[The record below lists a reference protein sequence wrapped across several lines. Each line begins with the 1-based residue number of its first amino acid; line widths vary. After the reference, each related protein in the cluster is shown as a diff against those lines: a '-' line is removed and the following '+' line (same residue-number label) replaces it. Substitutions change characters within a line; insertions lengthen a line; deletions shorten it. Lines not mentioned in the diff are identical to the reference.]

1 MAFLQFVIIVPRFIF
16 IAKFFPTFPLTT
28 IVPAIKLL
36 QQLSKNKFTKY
47 IKRNLNSPK
56 KVLFENYSDGLLS
69 GLTENYIRVY
79 SHGDKKLINNI
90 KEVNLVDYEN
100 HNVYGELIGN

>member
-1 MAFLQFVIIVPRFIF
+1 M
-16 IAKFFPTFPLTT
+16 T
-28 IVPAIKLL
+28 
-36 QQLSKNKFTKY
+36 NHE
-47 IKRNLNSPK
+47 

-79 SHGDKKLINNI
+79 SYGDKKLINNI